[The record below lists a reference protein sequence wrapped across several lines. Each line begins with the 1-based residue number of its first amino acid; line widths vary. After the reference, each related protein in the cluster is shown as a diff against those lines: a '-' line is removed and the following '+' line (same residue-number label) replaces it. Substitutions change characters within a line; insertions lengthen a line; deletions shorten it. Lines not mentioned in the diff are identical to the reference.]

1 MYNMMD
7 IDHPAFAV
15 IYSLVNLVIGNFFI
29 MNLILAVVIDTFVHL
44 NELEARK
51 QQLAEKKEGKE
62 KEITISDSDFCTSQ
76 YDDEDQEGDNKV
88 YPLQGSAKKFGEVAM
103 TVVN

>member
-1 MYNMMD
+1 MISSDDWSSFMYNMMD

-51 QQLAEKKEGKE
+51 YQLA
-62 KEITISDSDFCTSQ
+62 
-76 YDDEDQEGDNKV
+76 
-88 YPLQGSAKKFGEVAM
+88 
-103 TVVN
+103 